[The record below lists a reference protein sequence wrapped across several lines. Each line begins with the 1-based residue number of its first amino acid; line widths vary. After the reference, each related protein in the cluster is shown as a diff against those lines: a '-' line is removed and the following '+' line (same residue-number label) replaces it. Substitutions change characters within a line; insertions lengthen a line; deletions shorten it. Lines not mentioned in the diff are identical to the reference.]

1 MKIIFVISS
10 RMPTEKAYGVTMR
23 NTSEALVQQ
32 GIDNEIWSITD
43 SLEAFNPLRPFN
55 FSPRYISRL
64 RKCFGSTFKPL
75 RTLAYFVNTIRVST
89 GSTKRLVREKKSLVV
104 LREPI
109 LLMLVQGFSFPKRHF
124 YLLEL
129 HHLPSRRIIFLIN
142 IWRKFRF
149 FEIATISHSL
159 HATASNYFFP
169 SPNFTLPM
177 AASSHFRA
185 HELVPH
191 ELVPHEEESF
201 VYYGKLMS
209 SGHDNGILETLRT
222 IKGSQTLKP
231 PLKFTLIGFSEDEK
245 NVIEKKL
252 DATWG
257 QGLDLLIEPHI
268 DNQELPL
275 ILSQYSA
282 SIIPYPNTRY
292 NNERFPLKLVELAA
306 LGIPLIVSDIPG
318 LRDLL
323 PEDCAIWF
331 EFNDPPSLIRAIN
344 ILISEPWPARN
355 ERIQRLRGWAQSYSY
370 ENRASLLAKYAELL
384 EESGE

>member
-10 RMPTEKAYGVTMR
+10 RMPTEKAYGVTMT
-23 NTSEALVQQ
+23 NTAEVLVQQ
-32 GIDNEIWSITD
+32 GIDNQIWSISD
-43 SLEAFNPLRPFN
+43 SLQAYHPLRPFE
-55 FSPRYISRL
+55 FSPNYLSRL
-64 RKCFGSTFKPL
+64 RKCFGSRFKLL
-75 RTLAYFVNTIRVST
+75 RTFAYFVNTIRVSI
-89 GSTKRLVREKKSLVV
+89 GSAKRLAVEKPSLIVF
-104 LREPI
+104 REPI
-109 LLMLVQGFSFPKRHF
+109 LLMLVQGLTVPKRHF

-129 HHLPSRRIIFLIN
+129 HHMPNCGIIFLIN

-159 HATASNYFFP
+159 HATASSYFFP
-169 SPNFTLPM
+169 GPIFTLPM

-185 HELVPH
+185 Y

-209 SGHDNGILETLRT
+209 SGHGNGILETLKI
-222 IKGSQTLKP
+222 IKGSQTLNP
-231 PLKFTLIGFSEDEK
+231 PLKFTLIGFSEEEK
-245 NVIEKKL
+245 DLIEKEL
-252 DATWG
+252 GATSG
-257 QGLDLLIEPHI
+257 NGLDLLIEPHV
-268 DNQELPL
+268 DNQKLPL

-331 EFNDPPSLIRAIN
+331 EFKDPASLIRAIN
-344 ILISEPWPARN
+344 ILTSEPWPTRN

-370 ENRASLLAKYAELL
+370 ENRASLLHNYVELL

>member
-10 RMPTEKAYGVTMR
+10 RMPTEKAYGVTMT
-23 NTSEALVQQ
+23 NTAEMLVQR
-32 GIDNEIWSITD
+32 GIDNEIWSISD
-43 SLEAFNPLRPFN
+43 SLQSYLPLRPFD
-55 FSPRYISRL
+55 FSPSYISRL

-75 RTLAYFVNTIRVST
+75 RTLAYLINTIRVSI
-89 GSTKRLVREKKSLVV
+89 GATKRLVGEKQSLVV

-109 LLMLVQGFSFPKRHF
+109 LLMLVQGLTAPKRHF

-129 HHLPSRRIIFLIN
+129 HHLPNRPTIFLIN
-142 IWRKFRF
+142 IWRKFRV

-159 HATASNYFFP
+159 HVMASNCFYPGP
-169 SPNFTLPM
+169 SFTLPM
-177 AASSHFRA
+177 AASSGFRA
-185 HELVPH
+185 SELAPQKEV
-191 ELVPHEEESF
+191 SF

-209 SGHDNGILETLRT
+209 SGHDNGILETLKT
-222 IKGSQTLKP
+222 IKGSQTLNP
-231 PLKFTLIGFSEDEK
+231 PLKFTLIGFSEEEK
-245 NVIEKKL
+245 NLIENEL
-252 DATWG
+252 GTTWG
-257 QGLDLLIEPHI
+257 NGLDLLIEPHI
-268 DNQELPL
+268 DNEKLPI

-282 SIIPYPNTRY
+282 SIIPYPNTKY

-331 EFNDPPSLIRAIN
+331 EFNDPASLIWAIN

-355 ERIQRLRGWAQSYSY
+355 ERIQRLQEWAKPYSY
-370 ENRASLLAKYAELL
+370 ENRASLLHKYAELL